1 MPAVLQLPTA
11 IAQATFSTL
20 PMPAAKLFEQVATPP
35 LVSIDVL
42 VDPLMAGQPGTAGNL
57 LRTEILEQ
65 QGVDLCDAFQA
76 DATATTGSPSTPT
89 HQLMR
94 GFWVIAVATV
104 VSTQLTADRAG

>member
-11 IAQATFSTL
+11 IAQAAFSTL
-20 PMPAAKLFEQVATPP
+20 PLPAAKLFVQIATPP
-35 LVSIDVL
+35 LVSVDVL

-57 LRTEILEQ
+57 LGTEILDQ
-65 QGVDLCDAFQA
+65 QGIDLCDAFRA
-76 DATATTGSPSTPT
+76 DASASTGSPSTPT

-94 GFWVIAVATV
+94 GFRVIAVATA